1 MAEFTPILNF
11 HKVLGAERGGN
22 MLVVSPKG
30 STFGFRAD
38 DLQTEYNRIHHL
50 FDQTDLDY
58 LIIDCSLTDYVDSAL
73 VGVFIGLSKKV
84 TIAGGRTILC
94 GLTERV
100 EGILRN
106 MQLLERPAFEHLW
119 SHELTRDD
127 AVASLA
133 E

>member
-1 MAEFTPILNF
+1 MAEFTPILKF

-22 MLVVSPKG
+22 MLAVSPKG
-30 STFGFRAD
+30 NAFGFRAA
-38 DLQTEYNRIHHL
+38 DLQTEYNRVLHL
-50 FDQTDLDY
+50 FDEPDLEF
-58 LIIDCSLTDYVDSAL
+58 LIIDCSQTDYIDSAL

-84 TIAGGRTILC
+84 TIVGGRTVLC

-106 MQLLERPAFEHLW
+106 MQLLEGPAFEHLW
-119 SHELTRDD
+119 SLESTRDD

-133 E
+133 G